1 MNYVGYE
8 LIGGVKM
15 TDELI
20 LVVDDSA
27 RFLAACLRQLN
38 ASGLSNVECIQDA
51 TVAVDSIK
59 QRTPKLVLVDIH
71 LGGAHDGL
79 VLLQTSRSLGYRGL
93 AVVVS
98 GDSSQEQ
105 CFRAAKAGANDF
117 LLKRPRVNIGG
128 EVARIM
134 ENVKKPD
141 SGIQARAISDLAYL
155 RSFGLTPREIEIL
168 EEFSV
173 DYGLLKVVADRLD
186 SAEPQVRKAF
196 GRIYKKLEVSG
207 IHQLVHL
214 LTICS
219 MFSER

>member
-1 MNYVGYE
+1 MRHSHE
-8 LIGGVKM
+8 IVK
-15 TDELI
+15 DELI
-20 LVVDDSA
+20 LVIDDSA
-27 RFLAACLRQLN
+27 RFLAVCERQLN
-38 ASGLSNVECIQDA
+38 LSGFTNVECILDP
-51 TVAVDSIK
+51 TTAVDSIAK
-59 QRTPKLVLVDIH
+59 LSPDLVLVDIH
-71 LGGAHDGL
+71 LGGQHDGL
-79 VLLQTSRSLGYRGL
+79 VLLQTARNQGYRGV

-117 LLKRPRVNIGG
+117 LLKRPKVNIGS

-134 ENVKKPD
+134 ANVKTPD
-141 SGIQARAISDLAYL
+141 PTIQARAISDLAYL
-155 RSFGLTPREIEIL
+155 RSFGLTRREIEIL
-168 EEFSV
+168 QEFSR

-196 GRIYKKLEVSG
+196 VRIYKKLEVSG

-219 MFSER
+219 MFSDR